1 MILNMKE
8 MKLESFRKL
17 LNFLHP
23 EISDEK
29 IDEILKEVITC
40 LFSFEENKSNK
51 EILLKMIIN
60 FKTDLLKD
68 IFKTDRIIEA
78 LFLKV
83 LKYQQKFLQKI
94 RFNGFSSTNFRD
106 YFKDGIPLE
115 NDLLSFSK
123 FYPSFYLY
131 TCVFSGGIKSLC

>member
-29 IDEILKEVITC
+29 IDEILKAVITC

-83 LKYQQKFLQKI
+83 
-94 RFNGFSSTNFRD
+94 
-106 YFKDGIPLE
+106 
-115 NDLLSFSK
+115 
-123 FYPSFYLY
+123 
-131 TCVFSGGIKSLC
+131 